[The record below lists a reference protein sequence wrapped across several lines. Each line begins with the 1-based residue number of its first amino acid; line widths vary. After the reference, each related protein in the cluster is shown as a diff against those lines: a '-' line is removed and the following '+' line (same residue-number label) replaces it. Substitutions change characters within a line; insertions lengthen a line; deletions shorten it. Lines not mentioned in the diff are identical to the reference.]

1 MRLPGAILCRIHRPW
16 VSRSSAI
23 QPSPDAP
30 LRNAA
35 SAAVNGKTS
44 TTGNDGAAT
53 RRQSTNGGV
62 ILLQEW
68 PASPM
73 QRLVGSVSF
82 REPIGVSSGAMS
94 TVFVAGFREMCSAPR
109 RRTKVDG
116 LVAWKPVRSVA
127 YSPLPG
133 VGPEA

>member
-1 MRLPGAILCRIHRPW
+1 
-16 VSRSSAI
+16 
-23 QPSPDAP
+23 
-30 LRNAA
+30 
-35 SAAVNGKTS
+35 
-44 TTGNDGAAT
+44 
-53 RRQSTNGGV
+53 
-62 ILLQEW
+62 
-68 PASPM
+68 M

-82 REPIGVSSGAMS
+82 REPLGVSSGAMS

-127 YSPLPG
+127 YSPLQG